1 MTFRGPRARR
11 QRVGAV
17 LLLALGTFAPAGSTP
32 GEGRGEA
39 GAACEGAGL
48 EPGRPATDLYCVE
61 LVPTDAAPSA
71 AGTAELRPV
80 PTPFG
85 TAVTRDGEHV
95 HAVRVTARG
104 LPEPSSLG
112 PYTAYVAWATT
123 PVLHPVVKLGAL
135 GADGVAEGRVAFN
148 KFLVLVTAEAAP
160 DVEERAGRLVLRGQS
175 ASMLMQPHDLPF
187 ILAAA
192 AAGGDS
198 AGGHEHGHA
207 AHGDAKAAGA
217 PADGWIAPPMHP
229 KVSMPEAL
237 MRFRPGVAP
246 FLPSA
251 DPATLAEARPRQLIR
266 LRDGDTLRLEA
277 GLVRRT
283 LRGRTLVMYGFNGQ
297 YPGPLIHVDQ
307 GTSIVVEFT
316 NRLDLPT
323 AVHWHGIRLDNR
335 YDGVPHVTQDPVPPG
350 GSFTYVV
357 RFPDAGIYWY
367 HPHHREDI
375 QQDLGLYGN
384 LLVRSPRPDYY
395 GPAHREEVLMLD
407 DLLLADEGLVPYGR
421 DHATHALMGRFG
433 NLLLVNGEPRYELDV
448 KQGEV
453 VRFFLTNVANTR
465 TFNISFTG
473 ARMKVVASD
482 VSRFEREEWVE
493 SVAIAPAERYV
504 VDVRFEAPGTSVLEN
519 RIQSIDHLFGYF
531 FPEVDTLGVVRVAEE
546 PAVPD
551 HGAAFS
557 RLRAYREVSA
567 EIEPYRRYFD
577 APVEKDL
584 VLTLELG
591 ELPFPIGPLVRMD
604 SLYFNPVEWSGTMP
618 EMNWI
623 ATTREVKWV
632 LREPA
637 TGRENMDIEWRFRVG
652 DVVKIRLTNNR
663 YAAHAMQHPIHIH
676 GQRFLVL
683 SVNGVP
689 NENLVWKDTVLL
701 PVGATAELL
710 LELTNPGRWMLHC
723 HVAEHLEAGMMMV
736 FEVAESG

>member
-1 MTFRGPRARR
+1 MSRPVRRALVLLVCGLAPAQPGAVHAPRA
-11 QRVGAV
+11 GARSPECAEARFV
-17 LLLALGTFAPAGSTP
+17 P
-32 GEGRGEA
+32 GEP
-39 GAACEGAGL
+39 AA
-48 EPGRPATDLYCVE
+48 DLYCIA
-61 LVPTDAAPSA
+61 LLPTDAAPA
-71 AGTAELRPV
+71 ASGTAELRWV

-95 HAVRVTARG
+95 HRVRVTARG

-112 PYTAYVAWATT
+112 PYTTYIAWATT
-123 PVLHPVVKLGAL
+123 PVLDPVVKLGVV
-135 GADGVAEGRVAFN
+135 DGEAGAEGLVAFN
-148 KFLVLVTAEAAP
+148 KFLVLVTAEASP

-187 ILAAA
+187 LLAAA

-198 AGGHEHGHA
+198 AAA
-207 AHGDAKAAGA
+207 AHGHGGGAHAHGEAKAAGA
-217 PADGWIAPPMHP
+217 LGDGWIVPPMHP

-237 MRFRPGVAP
+237 MRFRPAVAP

-251 DPATLAEARPRQLIR
+251 DPAALADAVPRQLVR

-277 GLVRRT
+277 GLVRRRI
-283 LRGRTLVMYGFNGQ
+283 RGRTLVMYGFNGQ

-316 NRLDLPT
+316 NRLDMPT

-421 DHATHALMGRFG
+421 EHATDALMGRFG
-433 NLLLVNGEPRYELDV
+433 NLLLVNGEPRYELSV
-448 KQGEV
+448 RRGEV

-465 TFNISFTG
+465 TFNVSFTG

-493 SVAIAPAERYV
+493 SVVIAPAERYV
-504 VDVRFEAPGTSVLEN
+504 VDVRFETPGTSALEN

-531 FPEVDTLGVVRVAEE
+531 FPEVDTLGLVRVAEE

-591 ELPFPIGPLVRMD
+591 ELPFPMGMLVRMD

-623 ATTREVKWV
+623 ATSREVKWV
-632 LREPA
+632 LRDPA
-637 TGRENMDIEWRFRVG
+637 TGRENMDIAWRFRVG
-652 DVVKIRLTNNR
+652 DVVKLRLTNNR
-663 YAAHAMQHPIHIH
+663 FAAHAMQHPIHIH

-736 FEVAESG
+736 FEVVPDDAGR

>member
-1 MTFRGPRARR
+1 MVPRSGSALRWRARR
-11 QRVGAV
+11 HRAGAA
-17 LLLALGTFAPAGSTP
+17 LLLVLGAFAPAGPAP
-32 GEGRGEA
+32 GGTS
-39 GAACEGAGL
+39 GACGKAGL
-48 EPGRPATDLYCVE
+48 VPGRPATDLYCIE
-61 LVPTDAAPSA
+61 LMPTDAAPAA

-85 TAVTRDGEHV
+85 TAVTPDGEHV

-112 PYTAYVAWATT
+112 PYAAYVAWATT
-123 PVLHPVVKLGAL
+123 PVLDPVVKLGAL

-148 KFLVLVTAEAAP
+148 KFLVLITAEAAP

-198 AGGHEHGHA
+198 AGGHAHTAHA
-207 AHGDAKAAGA
+207 DAKAAG
-217 PADGWIAPPMHP
+217 PEWIVPPMHP
-229 KVSMPEAL
+229 QVSMPEAL
-237 MRFRPGVAP
+237 MRFRPDVAP

-251 DPATLAEARPRQLIR
+251 DPAALADARPRQLVR
-266 LRDGDTLRLEA
+266 LGDGDTLRLEA

-297 YPGPLIHVDQ
+297 YPGPLIHVEQ

-335 YDGVPHVTQDPVPPG
+335 YDGVPHVTQEPVPPG

-367 HPHHREDI
+367 HPHHREDV

-384 LLVRSPRPDYY
+384 LLVRSPAPDHY

-421 DHATHALMGRFG
+421 EHATHALMGRFG
-433 NLLLVNGEPRYELDV
+433 NLLLVNGEPRYELSV
-448 KQGEV
+448 RRGEV

-465 TFNISFTG
+465 TFNVSFTG

-493 SVAIAPAERYV
+493 SVVIAPAERYV
-504 VDVRFEAPGTSVLEN
+504 VDVRFETPGASALEN

-531 FPEVDTLGVVRVAEE
+531 FPEVDTLGIVRVAEE

-567 EIEPYRRYFD
+567 EIEPYRRHFD

-591 ELPFPIGPLVRMD
+591 ELPFPMGPLVRMD

-623 ATTREVKWV
+623 ATAREVKWV

-637 TGRENMDIEWRFRVG
+637 TGRENMDIDWRFRVG
-652 DVVKIRLTNNR
+652 DVVKLRLTNNR

-736 FEVAESG
+736 FEVADGG